1 MSPEVSERAFEEAIE
16 CGLLQYGP
24 DACAG
29 DSTAVRETPPPYG
42 ESPPGG
48 YRRRDPSDYDRALCL
63 LTRDAVDFVLATQPR
78 EWKKL
83 EQNHGAA
90 VREQFLRRLA
100 AEIERRGALDV
111 LRNGLKDSGCKFQLA
126 YFRPASGLNEETRR
140 LHAANLFA
148 EVRQLRYSAKNEKSL
163 DLVLFLNGIP
173 IFSAE
178 LKNPLTGQDA
188 RDAIRQYQT
197 DRDPREPLFAY
208 GRCLAHFAV
217 DPDLVYVTTHLA
229 GARTRFLPFNQGKF
243 GGAGN
248 PPVPPTRRG
257 YATAYLWEETW
268 SRDSVLDLVRQ
279 FIHEVEEEDEKGRK
293 TGRRSLIFPRYQQ
306 LDCVRRLVADA
317 RGRGA
322 GQHYLIQHSAGSG
335 KSFTI
340 AWLAHQLATLHDAG
354 DRRVFDSIVVVT
366 DRRVLDRQLQTTMR
380 QFEQTLG
387 VVENVDTTSR
397 QLKDALES
405 GKTIIVTTLQ
415 KFPVIAGQ
423 IGELPGRR
431 FAVIVDEAHSSQ
443 SGESTKSLKA
453 SLAAKDLAEAEREDA
468 AAEPGED
475 EVDNLALAEA
485 AKRGHAPNLS
495 PFAFTATPKPKT
507 LELFGRKRADGKFE
521 PFHLYSMRQAIEEV
535 FILDVLQNYTTY
547 KAYWRLLKKI
557 EDDPRYDK
565 KKAEYLLKSF
575 VELHPHAIAEK
586 VKICVEHFAA
596 QVQGEIGGKAKAMIV
611 TPSRLH
617 AVRYRL
623 AVDRYFA
630 ERGYPFKAL
639 VAFSGTVKDGGKDHT
654 EANMNGF
661 PEAQT
666 AKTFERPEYRFLVVA
681 NKFQTGFDQPLL
693 HTMYVDKKLGG
704 VGAVQTLSRLN
715 RTHPEKKGTL
725 VLDFANEA
733 GEIQAAF
740 EPYYETT
747 LLSEATDPNLL
758 YDMETRLAA
767 FPVYTAADVEAFA
780 QVYFDP
786 KATQDRLY
794 AVLAPL
800 VERYLALSK
809 EEQSD
814 FRGQL
819 TDYVRL
825 YAFLAQVMPFADAD
839 LEKLYVFARHLR
851 RLLPADREALPRE
864 VQQNIDMESYRIQQT
879 GSGKIALERR
889 PGVLDPASTKGPHGT
904 AAEELE
910 TLSRIIA
917 DLNERF
923 GLNLGPEHRVTLGQM
938 MEKLD
943 EDAALDAAA
952 RVNTRENVRLTF
964 DQKVEHVIQEIVD
977 SNFELYRRI
986 TDDRTFGETVKNFLF
1001 DQYLRAHRN
1010 AEELIKRGESKTLEF
1025 KSTLRWNLKEDK
1037 KDDQFVTHAVLKTIA
1052 AFMNTEGGDLLIGVA
1067 DDGAIVGIERDQLES
1082 DDKFMR
1088 HLAQVVR
1095 NGLGDRSGTCIDPKC
1110 QVVQG
1115 QTVCVVSCQRSPEP
1129 VHLKWKGMEANPEG
1143 DFFVRSGPGTVKLAP
1158 QSAQEYIR
1166 TRFRTAAS
1174 GRKDGTSQKGTAR
1187 EQQTADG
1194 TASSPS

>member
-1 MSPEVSERAFEEAIE
+1 VSPEISERAFEAAIE

-24 DACAG
+24 DACVG
-29 DSTAVRETPPPYG
+29 DATAIRETSPPYG

-48 YRRRDPSDYDRALCL
+48 YRKRKPEDYDRALCL
-63 LTRDAVDFVLATQPR
+63 LPRDFVDFVLATQPR

-83 EQNHGAA
+83 EQPHGAA
-90 VREQFLRRLA
+90 VREQFLKRLA
-100 AEIERRGALDV
+100 TEIERRGTLDV
-111 LRNGLKDSGCKFQLA
+111 LRHGLKDSGCKFRLA

-140 LHAANLFA
+140 LHAANLFSI
-148 EVRQLRYSAKNEKSL
+148 VRQVRYSSKNESCL

-173 IFSAE
+173 IFTSE
-178 LKNPLTGQDA
+178 LKNPLNAQDVE
-188 RDAIRQYQT
+188 DAIRQYKT

-217 DPDLVYVTTHLA
+217 DPDLVYVTTHLQ
-229 GARTRFLPFNQGKF
+229 GVRTRFLPFNRGKF

-248 PPVPPTRRG
+248 PPVPPTQKG

-268 SRDSVLDLVRQ
+268 ARDSVLDLVRQ
-279 FIHEVEEEDEKGRK
+279 FIHEVEEEDEKGKK
-293 TGRRSLIFPRYQQ
+293 TGRRFLIFPRYHQ
-306 LDCVRRLVADA
+306 LDCVRRLIADA
-317 RGRGA
+317 RSRGP
-322 GQHYLIQHSAGSG
+322 GQRYLIQHSAGSG

-366 DRRVLDRQLQTTMR
+366 DRRILDRQLQTTMR

-387 VVENVDTTSR
+387 VVENIDTTSR
-397 QLKDALES
+397 QLKEALES

-415 KFPVIAGQ
+415 KFPVIANQ
-423 IGELPGRR
+423 IGELPGKR

-443 SGESTKSLKA
+443 SGESTKSLKV
-453 SLAAKDLAEAEREDA
+453 SLAAKDLEDAEREDA
-468 AAEPGED
+468 AAEPGAD
-475 EVDNLALAEA
+475 EVDNFALAEA
-485 AKRGHAPNLS
+485 VKRGHVPNLS
-495 PFAFTATPKPKT
+495 LFAFTATPKPKT
-507 LELFGRKRADGKFE
+507 LELFGMKRPNGKFE
-521 PFHLYSMRQAIEEV
+521 PFHLYRMHQAIEEG

-565 KKAEYLLKSF
+565 QKAAYLLKSF
-575 VELHPHAIAEK
+575 VELHPHAIGEK

-611 TPSRLH
+611 TRSRLH

-623 AVDRYFA
+623 AVDRYLA
-630 ERGYPFKAL
+630 ERGLGFKAL
-639 VAFSGTVKDGGKDHT
+639 VAFSGTVKDGGKDYT

-666 AKTFERPEYRFLVVA
+666 AKTFERPEYRLLIVA

-704 VGAVQTLSRLN
+704 VNAVQTLSRLN
-715 RTHPEKKGTL
+715 RTHPEKKGTM

-733 GEIQAAF
+733 TEIEAAF
-740 EPYYETT
+740 EPYYDTT

-758 YDMETRLAA
+758 YEMETRLAA
-767 FPVYTAADVEAFA
+767 FPVYTETDIEAFA
-780 QVYFDP
+780 KVYFDP
-786 KATQDRLY
+786 KATQDRLF
-794 AVLAPL
+794 AVLSPL
-800 VERYLALSK
+800 VERFLALSND
-809 EEQSD
+809 EQAD

-879 GSGKIALERR
+879 GSGKIALERK
-889 PGVLDPASTKGPHGT
+889 PGVLDPVSTKGSHGT
-904 AAEELE
+904 APEELE

-917 DLNERF
+917 ELNDRF

-943 EDAALDAAA
+943 EDVALDAAA

-977 SNFELYRRI
+977 SNFDLYKRI
-986 TDDRTFGETVKNFLF
+986 TDDRAFGEAVKNFLF

-1025 KSTLRWNLKEDK
+1025 KSTLRWSLKEDRQ
-1037 KDDQFVTHAVLKTIA
+1037 DDKGVTHAALKTIA
-1052 AFMNTEGGDLLIGVA
+1052 AFLNTEGGDLLIGVS
-1067 DDGAIVGIERDQLES
+1067 DDRAIVGIEADRLES

-1095 NGLGDRSGTCIDPKC
+1095 NGLGDRAGTCIDPKC

-1115 QTVCVVSCQRSPEP
+1115 KTVCVVTCQRSPEP
-1129 VHLKWKGMEANPEG
+1129 VFLKWKGMEATSEG
-1143 DFFVRSGPGTVKLAP
+1143 DFFVRSGPGTVKLP
-1158 QSAQEYIR
+1158 PDSTREYVR
-1166 TRFRTAAS
+1166 TRFVTRGAE
-1174 GRKDGTSQKGTAR
+1174 R
-1187 EQQTADG
+1187 ETDESA
-1194 TASSPS
+1194 